1 MHEAASAKEAS
12 GSKAPTQC
20 TRAHQTHRSGYRRA
34 QARGAGADNPRGA
47 VQGARGEGCVTDNE
61 SGGGRKKKKKNVLFE
76 YETMCKNS
84 VKKSKLKLYFDVKYK
99 SVRCRKKRHLC
110 PAIL

>member
-1 MHEAASAKEAS
+1 MK
-12 GSKAPTQC
+12 QC
-20 TRAHQTHRSGYRRA
+20 
-34 QARGAGADNPRGA
+34 
-47 VQGARGEGCVTDNE
+47 V
-61 SGGGRKKKKKNVLFE
+61 
-76 YETMCKNS
+76 KNS